1 MRYSY
6 PLVLC
11 GVLLLAGCAHG
22 RSQNTPKSDVAAQ
35 PGNAAKQDGPDE
47 FIMVDKDPTWD
58 QADLQR
64 RIQYPEDAWRNNIE
78 GRVFVRVLID
88 RQGHVVETRI
98 DRSDD
103 PLLTPAAVKA
113 VTETVFTPAMQHD
126 QPVML
131 WVQIPVTF
139 KLSTH

>member
-1 MRYSY
+1 MYRIDIPESEPRDGIGKPNLPMRYSY

-64 RIQYPEDAWRNNIE
+64 RIQYPEDAWRNNIDLKLE
-78 GRVFVRVLID
+78 
-88 RQGHVVETRI
+88 VVAGSLFEPITLQNV
-98 DRSDD
+98 SVHS
-103 PLLTPAAVKA
+103 TSQMGTTTKA
-113 VTETVFTPAMQHD
+113 Q
-126 QPVML
+126 
-131 WVQIPVTF
+131 
-139 KLSTH
+139 